1 MLQGHLRKGES
12 RPALTGR
19 AARRYEARC
28 EARNSARASGH
39 RILGHH
45 ERALIAAANA
55 GHWLVRDYMRLA
67 LGCDEVFIHAY
78 ESWAGRHTAEQYR
91 KNHGVDPDK
100 HGRTFKNGRTV
111 FVHRYRDDEDGLAD
125 LRNGALTY
133 NRTRDLVTVFDS
145 FPAGELAAV

>member
-1 MLQGHLRKGES
+1 MLQGYLRKGES
-12 RPALTGR
+12 RLALTGR

-28 EARNSARASGH
+28 EARNTARASGH

-55 GHWLVRDYMRLA
+55 GRWLVRDYMRLA
-67 LGCDEVFIHAY
+67 LGCDEDFIYAY
-78 ESWAGRHTAEQYR
+78 ESWAGRHTAEQHR

-100 HGRTFKNGRTV
+100 RGRTFKNGRIV
-111 FVHRYRDDEDGLAD
+111 FVYRYSDDENGLAD
-125 LRNGALTY
+125 LRSGALAY
-133 NRTRDLVTVFDS
+133 GRTRSLVTVFDG